1 MSKKS
6 LQHYFDAAKELPLA
20 TSFDTVEKLVRL
32 KGVPTSPPQKWW
44 WNLNNLIIMS
54 TTALIISIGI
64 YLVSPSKILSQ
75 YESVIIEKLKP
86 IEIDNAPLDFI
97 LFDENEFTSKDESNL
112 NEFED
117 FKFLT
122 SKPHSIDSIWENV
135 EEEIPMPELSDFSP
149 LVNETS
155 DKEQFYSDTTK
166 KSTTTISK
174 DGKEVI
180 STIST
185 QGIRWFELKNSK
197 GDIRIHAWD
206 KEEIELRAQVEVE
219 TKKKENQEI
228 ALADFQLKLE
238 KQGEKA
244 YVESN
249 WEDIFSCMC
258 SGNSKKDDI
267 KTANGEKVKIKELK
281 LVYDVYLPK
290 DLHLELSNSY
300 AGISMP
306 DWTGD
311 LNLKLFKGEA
321 KGGNVRNLT
330 LKNNYGKAVFSNFEN
345 IEGSMFKAE
354 LIVGNGKQIDLKANY
369 SELEVG
375 QVEQADLNAFQ
386 SNGHFKGV
394 SNTLNSNFRYGK
406 LTVDEPIQK
415 VDMKCFQS
423 NLFFNDVN
431 ELELNLSYTKVKL
444 SNANQI
450 KLENA
455 FQSSIDANE
464 VGAIKGNL
472 KYTPLNFSKLNE
484 SLDITSF
491 QGKIK
496 IDKINAKFSAIQ
508 FNGKYTDIDL
518 NFDPTSSYHLNLESN
533 YTNLNLPDLGTI
545 VEEKTNSRRNIKS
558 TYNPTNSSA
567 ELANVGFQ
575 LFQGSLSM
583 SH

>member
-97 LFDENEFTSKDESNL
+97 LFDENEFTSNEEESLDE
-112 NEFED
+112 FKD
-117 FKFLT
+117 FKFMS
-122 SKPHSIDSIWENV
+122 SKPHAIDSIWENV
-135 EEEIPMPELSDFSP
+135 EEEIPMPELSEVIPMQIDS
-149 LVNETS
+149 NTS
-155 DKEQFYSDTTK
+155 KQYFADSSQENT
-166 KSTTTISK
+166 STVSN
-174 DGKEVI
+174 DGKEI
-180 STIST
+180 ITTIST

-206 KEEIELRAQVEVE
+206 KEEIELRAQVEVR

-267 KTANGEKVKIKELK
+267 KTAEGEKVKIKELK
-281 LVYDVYLPK
+281 LVYDVYLPN
-290 DLHLELSNSY
+290 DIHLELSNSY

-311 LNLKLFKGEA
+311 LSLKLFKGEV
-321 KGGNVRNLT
+321 KGGNVGNLT

-345 IEGSMFKAE
+345 LNGSMFKAE
-354 LIVGNGKQIDLKANY
+354 LFVGNGKQIDLKANY

-375 QVEQADLNAFQ
+375 QVEQVDLNAFQ

-406 LTVDEPIQK
+406 LTVEQPIKK

-444 SNANQI
+444 LNANQI
-450 KLENA
+450 QLENA
-455 FQSSIDANE
+455 FQSSIDANM

-472 KYTPLNFSKLNE
+472 KYTPLSFSKLNE
-484 SLDITSF
+484 SLELTTF

-496 IDKINAKFSAIQ
+496 IDKVNSKFSAIQ
-508 FNGKYTDIDL
+508 LNGKYTDIDL
-518 NFDPTSSYHLNLESN
+518 NFEPNCSYHLNLESN
-533 YTNLNLPDLGTI
+533 YTNLNLPDLGTV
-545 VEEKTNSRRNIKS
+545 VEETTNMRRNIKS

-567 ELANVGFQ
+567 ELANVGLQ
-575 LFQGSLSM
+575 LFQGSLSL